1 MVWLIY
7 INPVLRLLYIFYR
20 FSYITSLIENAPE
33 GTSLNFEGG
42 LNVIEDLDKVSCNE
56 TYLEYKFFNRLAR
69 YFLYII
75 LMKTRKNT
83 FITIVQLD
91 HISIVNLRLNTKFTL
106 QRRQIIAI
114 SRYNRRK
121 KSRSK

>member
-1 MVWLIY
+1 M
-7 INPVLRLLYIFYR
+7 
-20 FSYITSLIENAPE
+20 ENAPE

-56 TYLEYKFFNRLAR
+56 TYLEYKFFKRLAR
-69 YFLYII
+69 YFIYII

-114 SRYNRRK
+114 SRYNRRR